1 MGAILHM
8 TGFSGGTRGKISG
21 NGGKYIVSVNLGWFY
36 YNTYMIIAKLF
47 NILDKYFNSVSVC
60 CPTTLS
66 LISLSLRSQT
76 EGRRN
81 VISAG
86 YINGGLV
93 DSL

>member
-66 LISLSLRSQT
+66 LISLSAV
-76 EGRRN
+76 RRR
-81 VISAG
+81 AG
-86 YINGGLV
+86 GMSYLLDIIIGGLV